1 MRVTA
6 PTAVVIGAT
15 RGGDDNG
22 TSMTQ
27 ANGEAMS
34 TDVMIEARDLTKIYG
49 TQRAVDRLNFEIRR
63 GEVVGFLGP
72 NGAGKSTTMK
82 ILTCFISPTEG
93 TAKVGGYDVF
103 NDPLA
108 VRSVLGY
115 LPQRA
120 ALYPEMGVVEY
131 LEFAADLRA
140 IPKSEQ
146 RDRIKK
152 VVKICGLEEALRKE
166 IGQLSYGY
174 RQRVGLAQALIHD
187 PPILILDEPT
197 ADLDPNESAEVIEYI
212 KEIGKTRTVMLSTHD
227 LSEVKASCAR
237 VLIVNRGK
245 IVADGAPDDLAAKS
259 GSVRYVVAIDEKAG
273 AKGSGKAPANA
284 GEVLE
289 ALRSVV
295 KDSTAKE
302 LPSDDRSHVVEVTAK
317 GGDDHRREFFQL
329 AVDKGW
335 TLLELRREALQ
346 LEEVFRQLTVGADA
360 KAAETSKST
369 AKE

>member
-1 MRVTA
+1 MV
-6 PTAVVIGAT
+6 
-15 RGGDDNG
+15 
-22 TSMTQ
+22 M
-27 ANGEAMS
+27 AMS

-49 TQRAVDRLNFEIRR
+49 TQRAIDRLNFEIRK

-82 ILTCFISPTEG
+82 ILTCFISPSEG
-93 TAKVGGYDVF
+93 TAKIGGHDVF
-103 NDPLA
+103 SDPLA
-108 VRSVLGY
+108 VRSVIGY

-120 ALYPEMGVVEY
+120 ALYPEMGVIEY

-140 IPKSEQ
+140 IAKSDQ
-146 RDRIKK
+146 RDRIRK
-152 VVKICGLEEALRKE
+152 VVKICGLEDALRKE

-212 KEIGKTRTVMLSTHD
+212 KEIGKTRTVLLSTHD
-227 LSEVKASCAR
+227 LAEVKASCAR

-259 GSVRYVVAIDEKAG
+259 GKVRYVLTFDEKQGIKSESGHRKAPG
-273 AKGSGKAPANA
+273 SNTEVVDAVREVAGSGA
-284 GEVLE
+284 
-289 ALRSVV
+289 SV
-295 KDSTAKE
+295 KE
-302 LPSDDRSHVVEVTAK
+302 LPSDDKSHVIEVTAK
-317 GGDDHRREFFQL
+317 GGSDHRREFFQMS
-329 AVDKGW
+329 VDKGW

-346 LEEVFRQLTVGADA
+346 LDAVFKSLTVGADA
-360 KAAETSKST
+360 TAADAKAA
-369 AKE
+369 KE

>member
-1 MRVTA
+1 MA
-6 PTAVVIGAT
+6 
-15 RGGDDNG
+15 
-22 TSMTQ
+22 
-27 ANGEAMS
+27 

-49 TQRAVDRLNFEIRR
+49 TQRAVDKLNFEIRR
-63 GEVVGFLGP
+63 GEIVGFLGP

-82 ILTCFISPTEG
+82 ILTCFIAPTEG
-93 TAKVGGYDVF
+93 TAKIGGHDVF

-131 LEFAADLRA
+131 LEFAAELRA
-140 IPKSEQ
+140 IPKSE
-146 RDRIKK
+146 RRERIKK

-212 KEIGKTRTVMLSTHD
+212 KAIGKTRTVMLSTHD

-245 IVADGAPDDLAAKS
+245 IVADGAPDELAAKS
-259 GSVRYVVAIDEKAG
+259 GRVRYVIGIDEKQGLKG
-273 AKGSGKAPANA
+273 AKAPESV
-284 GEVLE
+284 GEVLK
-289 ALRSVV
+289 ALEGVV
-295 KDSTAKE
+295 KGGTAKE
-302 LPSDDRSHVVEVTAK
+302 LTSDDKAHVVEVTAA

-335 TLLELRREALQ
+335 NLLELRREALQ

-360 KAAETSKST
+360 KSADKSESKKST

>member
-1 MRVTA
+1 
-6 PTAVVIGAT
+6 
-15 RGGDDNG
+15 
-22 TSMTQ
+22 
-27 ANGEAMS
+27 
-34 TDVMIEARDLTKIYG
+34 MIEARDLTKIYG
-49 TQRAVDRLNFEIRR
+49 TQRAVDRLNFEIRK

-131 LEFAADLRA
+131 LEFAADLRN
-140 IPKSEQ
+140 IPKGEQ

-152 VVKICGLEEALRKE
+152 VVKICGLEDALRKE

-227 LSEVKASCAR
+227 LAEVEASCAR
-237 VLIVNRGK
+237 VLIVSRGK
-245 IVADGAPDDLAAKS
+245 IVADGAPSDLRARS
-259 GSVRYVVAIDEKAG
+259 GGVRYVIVFDEKQG
-273 AKGSGKAPANA
+273 MRSEGGYRKAP
-284 GEVLE
+284 ESRQTVLD
-289 ALRSVV
+289 AVRAIARDGAVR
-295 KDSTAKE
+295 E
-302 LPSDDRSHVVEVTAK
+302 LPAEGGNHVIEATVK
-317 GGDDHRREFFQL
+317 GGGDLRREFFQL
-329 AVDKGW
+329 AIDRGW
-335 TLLELRREALQ
+335 ALLELRREALQ
-346 LEEVFRQLTVGADA
+346 LEEVFRQLTTGDEKAPRTEKKAD
-360 KAAETSKST
+360 KAEKSATPT
-369 AKE
+369 ASSAQE

>member
-1 MRVTA
+1 MGVADGRRE
-6 PTAVVIGAT
+6 AT
-15 RGGDDNG
+15 GIDY
-22 TSMTQ
+22 Q

-82 ILTCFISPTEG
+82 ILTCFISPSEG
-93 TAKVGGYDVF
+93 TAKVGGHDVF

-131 LEFAADLRA
+131 LEFAAELRA
-140 IPKSEQ
+140 IPKGDQ
-146 RDRIKK
+146 RERIKK
-152 VVKICGLEEALRKE
+152 VVKICGLEDALRKE

-197 ADLDPNESAEVIEYI
+197 ADLDPNESAQIIEYI

-227 LSEVKASCAR
+227 LTEVKAACAR

-259 GSVRYVVAIDEKAG
+259 GRVRYVLAIDEKEG
-273 AKGSGKAPANA
+273 AKSEGGYRKAPA
-284 GEVLE
+284 GIGDVLD
-289 ALRSVV
+289 AVKGVV
-295 KDSTAKE
+295 KDSAVKE
-302 LPSDDRSHVVEVTAK
+302 LPSDDRAHVVEITAK

-335 TLLELRREALQ
+335 ALLELRREALQ

-360 KAAETSKST
+360 KAASEKSDSKRST

>member
-1 MRVTA
+1 MA
-6 PTAVVIGAT
+6 
-15 RGGDDNG
+15 
-22 TSMTQ
+22 
-27 ANGEAMS
+27 

-49 TQRAVDRLNFEIRR
+49 PQRAVDNLNFEIKR

-82 ILTCFISPTEG
+82 ILTCFISPTSG

-146 RDRIKK
+146 RERIKK
-152 VVKICGLEEALRKE
+152 VVGICGLEEALRKE
-166 IGQLSYGY
+166 IGQLSFGY

-197 ADLDPNESAEVIEYI
+197 ADLDPNESAEVIKYI

-227 LSEVKASCAR
+227 LSEAEQACAR
-237 VLIVNRGK
+237 VLIVSRGK
-245 IVADGAPDDLAAKS
+245 IVADGPPEDLRVGS
-259 GSVRYVVAIDEKAG
+259 GGVRYRLAFDDKEGLGASDKAPKGHDEIADAVKTVLKDAVVKDLPGDGKSFVLEARV
-273 AKGSGKAPANA
+273 KGSG
-284 GEVLE
+284 
-289 ALRSVV
+289 
-295 KDSTAKE
+295 
-302 LPSDDRSHVVEVTAK
+302 
-317 GGDDHRREFFQL
+317 DHRRELFQM
-329 AVDKGW
+329 AVQKGW
-335 TLLELRREALQ
+335 ALLELRRETLQ
-346 LEEVFRQLTVGADA
+346 LEEVFRQLTTDAEKPAKAEKADKA
-360 KAAETSKST
+360 VKLEKAAE
-369 AKE
+369 KE

>member
-1 MRVTA
+1 
-6 PTAVVIGAT
+6 
-15 RGGDDNG
+15 
-22 TSMTQ
+22 
-27 ANGEAMS
+27 MS

-49 TQRAVDRLNFEIRR
+49 PQRAVDRVNFEIRK

-82 ILTCFISPTEG
+82 ILTCFIAPTEG

-131 LEFAADLRA
+131 LQFAADLRA
-140 IPKSEQ
+140 IPKGEQ
-146 RDRIKK
+146 RDRIRK
-152 VVKICGLEEALRKE
+152 VVKICGLDEALRKE

-227 LSEVKASCAR
+227 LAEVKASCGR

-245 IVADGAPDDLAAKS
+245 IVADGAPDELAARS
-259 GSVRYVVAIDEKAG
+259 GSVRYVVTIDDKNGVKNEG
-273 AKGSGKAPANA
+273 GYRKAPASA
-284 GEVLE
+284 DEVLS
-289 ALRSVV
+289 ALRGVV
-295 KDSTAKE
+295 KDSTARE
-302 LPSDDRSHVVEVTAK
+302 LPSDEKAHVIEVTAK
-317 GGDDHRREFFQL
+317 GGSDHRRDFFQL
-329 AVDKGW
+329 AVERGW
-335 TLLELRREALQ
+335 AMLELRREALQ

-360 KAAETSKST
+360 TAEAKST
-369 AKE
+369 AKTAAKAETASASKEP

>member
-1 MRVTA
+1 MT
-6 PTAVVIGAT
+6 
-15 RGGDDNG
+15 
-22 TSMTQ
+22 TS
-27 ANGEAMS
+27 
-34 TDVMIEARDLTKIYG
+34 DVMIETRDLTKVYG
-49 TQRAVDRLNFEIRR
+49 SQRAVDRISFSIRK

-93 TAKVGGYDVF
+93 TAEVGGWDVF
-103 NDPLA
+103 ENPLE

-120 ALYPEMGVVEY
+120 SLYPDMGVVEY
-131 LEFAADLRA
+131 LEFAAELRA
-140 IPKSEQ
+140 IS
-146 RDRIKK
+146 RDRRGAKIKE
-152 VVKICGLEEALRKE
+152 VVEICGLQEALHKE

-227 LSEVKASCAR
+227 LAEVKASCQR

-245 IVADGAPDDLAAKS
+245 IVADGTPDDLASRS
-259 GSVRYVVAIDEKAG
+259 GKVRYVMSFS
-273 AKGSGKAPANA
+273 AKGENGKSPKDVA
-284 GEVLE
+284 EVLE
-289 ALRSVV
+289 A
-295 KDSTAKE
+295 AKRVS
-302 LPSDDRSHVVEVTAK
+302 SDAVTKALASDEREFSVEVLAPG
-317 GGDDHRREFFQL
+317 GGDSRAEFFKL

-335 TLLELRREALQ
+335 VLLELRREAVQ
-346 LEEVFRQLTVGADA
+346 LEEVFRQLTVG
-360 KAAETSKST
+360 ETVPRRNELLKKS
-369 AKE
+369 EVQRG